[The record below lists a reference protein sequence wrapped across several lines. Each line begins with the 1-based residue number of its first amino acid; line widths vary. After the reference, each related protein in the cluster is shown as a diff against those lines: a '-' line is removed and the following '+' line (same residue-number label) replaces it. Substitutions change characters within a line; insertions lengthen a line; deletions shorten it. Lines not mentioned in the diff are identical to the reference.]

1 MRSNRR
7 ELFTRVY
14 LVKYAW
20 TILKNNMCL
29 MYIMNNFDSSQ
40 YTNSMFDTP
49 VKNAFNK
56 LESDITHIPDDNYDI
71 QKINFEPALST
82 QIENAA
88 NGLGTVNG
96 NTLSIT
102 KDNAKLMLNVLRPNI
117 TGGARKSKRRNNKRR
132 NSKSKSRRVQKRKN
146 NKSKRRKM

>member
-1 MRSNRR
+1 
-7 ELFTRVY
+7 
-14 LVKYAW
+14 
-20 TILKNNMCL
+20 
-29 MYIMNNFDSSQ
+29 
-40 YTNSMFDTP
+40 MFDTP